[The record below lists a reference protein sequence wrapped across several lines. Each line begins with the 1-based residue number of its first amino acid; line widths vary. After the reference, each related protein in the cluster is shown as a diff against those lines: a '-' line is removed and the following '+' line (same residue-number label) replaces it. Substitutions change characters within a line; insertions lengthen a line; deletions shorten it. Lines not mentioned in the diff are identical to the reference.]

1 MDQIQVKHISY
12 NVHPTMEQKPFHSA
26 PRYER
31 FGLSATG
38 FRFFLL
44 LLINCYAPI
53 LLLWSG
59 AIPFAYRFHVL
70 AVVLLSFILH
80 SIHRGYS
87 LQDLGFTLGDSWN
100 SIRWNLIFCAF
111 GGIGLYLAYRT
122 GLSMPRTYSYS
133 LACFFFYI
141 LILSPVQEL
150 IFRGIMFA
158 EMKRCRI
165 LEPKMMLLI
174 STVTFSFL
182 HVIYNH
188 PPLLLIT
195 FVSGLVWGGIYLR
208 WPSIWGVSLSHSL
221 LGALAMFL
229 GVL

>member
-1 MDQIQVKHISY
+1 MNQIQAKHLSC
-12 NVHPTMEQKPFHSA
+12 NVHPTMEKAPFYSA

-44 LLINCYAPI
+44 LLVNCYAPI

-59 AIPFAYRFHVL
+59 TIPFAYRFHVL

-100 SIRWNLIFCAF
+100 SIRWNLMFCAF

-133 LACFFFYI
+133 LACFLFYI
-141 LILSPVQEL
+141 LILGPVQEL

-165 LEPKMMLLI
+165 IDPKMMLLI

-182 HVIYNH
+182 HIIYNH

-195 FVSGLVWGGIYLR
+195 FISGLVWGGIYLR

>member
-1 MDQIQVKHISY
+1 MNQIQAKRISC
-12 NVHPTMEQKPFHSA
+12 NVHPTMENEHSHRA

-31 FGLSATG
+31 FGFSATG

-44 LLINCYAPI
+44 LLINCYAPV

-70 AVVLLSFILH
+70 VVVLLSFILH

-111 GGIGLYLAYRT
+111 GGVGLYLAYLT
-122 GLSMPRTYSYS
+122 GFSKPRTYSYS
-133 LACFFFYI
+133 LACFLFYI

-165 LEPKMMLLI
+165 IEPKMMLLI
-174 STVTFSFL
+174 STITFSFL

-208 WPSIWGVSLSHSL
+208 WPSIWGISLSHSL